1 MPPLEDYRKKRDFDK
16 TPEPSGPPQLQG
28 EAASHPLGG
37 GLSFVIQKHASRR
50 LHYDFRLE
58 LDGVLLSWAV
68 PKGPS
73 LDPKDRHLAAR
84 VEDHPLEY
92 GGFEG
97 TIPKG
102 EYGGGTVQLWDRGVW
117 EPVGDP
123 HEGLRRGDLKF
134 TLQGEKLKGS
144 WVLVRMKPRPGDGDK
159 ENWLLIKHRDDEA
172 VDGDGGAILAEKDR
186 SVASGRTLEEIAAA
200 GETSVWHGDRLVDEQ
215 SDAHPGEE
223 FALDPSALQGARAA
237 SPMLRFVRP
246 ELATLV
252 AQAPE
257 GDAWLHEVKFDG
269 YRVLSRVDHGKVEM
283 YSRNDKDWTGHYRV
297 LADELA
303 RLPVESAM
311 LDGEVVV
318 QMPDGTTDFQALQAV
333 LGADSHGRS
342 QDGAGAGSDS
352 VETAG
357 RLVYYVFDLLYLNG
371 YELIDVTLEER
382 RELLRRLLSRVPEG
396 GRILYS
402 DHIAGQGSAFA
413 EQACLHGL
421 EGVVSK
427 KAGSRYRPG
436 ARGGE
441 WLKTK
446 CRLEQEFV
454 IGGWTDPSGT
464 RIGFG
469 ALLLGV
475 YEDGALRYVGK
486 VGTGFSEKLLRE
498 LGERLRADRDRRLA
512 LRGADGPGARGRS
525 LGPAGTG
532 GPGGFLGVDP

>member
-28 EAASHPLGG
+28 EAAPHPLGG

-144 WVLVRMKPRPGDGDK
+144 WVLVRMKPRPGEGDK

-269 YRVLSRVDHGKVEM
+269 YRVLSRLDHGKVEM

-333 LGADSHGRS
+333 LGADSHGRVR
-342 QDGAGAGSDS
+342 DGDEAGPPGD
-352 VETAG
+352 ETAG

-382 RELLRRLLSRVPEG
+382 RELLRRLLSRVSG
-396 GRILYS
+396 GADPPGGGTDPVFGSHRR
-402 DHIAGQGSAFA
+402 AGVGVRRTGLSAR
-413 EQACLHGL
+413 
-421 EGVVSK
+421 
-427 KAGSRYRPG
+427 AG
-436 ARGGE
+436 RGGE
-441 WLKTK
+441 
-446 CRLEQEFV
+446 QE
-454 IGGWTDPSGT
+454 GGEPLSARRQRRRVAEDQVPSG
-464 RIGFG
+464 
-469 ALLLGV
+469 AGV
-475 YEDGALRYVGK
+475 RHRWVDRPI
-486 VGTGFSEKLLRE
+486 RHPD
-498 LGERLRADRDRRLA
+498 RLR
-512 LRGADGPGARGRS
+512 GS
-525 LGPAGTG
+525 PAGGVRRRCAEVRGQSGDGLQRKAPARAG
-532 GPGGFLGVDP
+532 GEAASG